1 MRVFIT
7 GATGIIGLAVARAFA
22 RAGYEV
28 HGLCRSE
35 AKARALARSEIL
47 PVMGDLGRPDGWVD
61 AAAQAMVLVHCAA
74 DLQSG
79 MVGPDKAAVE
89 ALIATGYG
97 GPRPKTF
104 LYTSGVWVNGQTGA
118 QAADETTPLNPLS
131 VVAWRPAHEQMVLS
145 ATAVRGIV
153 MRPGCVYGKSGSL
166 TDSWFEGATRGD
178 LQIVGDGSNR
188 WAMVHVDYL
197 ADAYL
202 RAAQS
207 GLQGEVFNVTDRSR
221 HTVGEMAGA
230 AARAAGYAGPVRP
243 WPVAEAMKAMGPFA
257 EALALDQHVS
267 SWKIARR
274 LGWHPQHGG
283 FVDGARTYYQAW
295 KAAQQA

>member
-7 GATGIIGLAVARAFA
+7 GATGIIGFAVARAFA

-28 HGLCRSE
+28 HGLCRTE
-35 AKARALARSEIL
+35 TKARTLARNEIL
-47 PVMGDLGRPDGWVD
+47 PVMGDLTRPDGWVD
-61 AAAQAMVLVHCAA
+61 AAAQAVVLIHCAA
-74 DLQSG
+74 DLQAG

-104 LYTSGVWVNGQTGA
+104 LYTSGVWVNGITGHS
-118 QAADETTPLNPLS
+118 AADETTPLKPIS
-131 VVAWRPAHEQMVLS
+131 IVAWRPAHEQMVLS

-153 MRPGCVYGKSGSL
+153 LRPGCVYGRSGSL
-166 TDSWFEGATRGD
+166 TAAWFEGAHTRKD

-188 WAMVHVDYL
+188 WAMVHVDDL

-207 GLQGEVFNVTDRSR
+207 GLGGEVFNVTDRSR
-221 HTVGEMAGA
+221 HTVGEMAAA
-230 AARAAGYAGPVRP
+230 AARAAAYTGAIRQ
-243 WPVAEAMKAMGPFA
+243 WPVAEAMKVMGPFA

-283 FVDGARTYYQAW
+283 FVDGVRTYFEAW
-295 KAAQQA
+295 RAAQA